1 MVTVRILFNM
11 MGLKRSALAF
21 MLAMCACHSALAV
34 DMLDGRLQVH
44 GFIGQGLVNTS
55 GNNFLGDTNDSV
67 SDDFREI
74 GLNASYR
81 AIPQLLFSAQLMS
94 HRAGESDN
102 GDPDIDYA
110 FVDWTA
116 VSGGWGRAG
125 VRLGRVKNPFGL
137 YNKTRD
143 VPFTRPSIILPQS
156 IYFERTRKIS
166 LSADGVNL
174 YAEKFGEFGVLS
186 AEVVLGRPPM
196 DRASDEAIV
205 PNARGDFETDDT
217 QLYQLK
223 YESPTG
229 QYVLA
234 LTHVNLGVKYRPAAG
249 DFLKAGYFHFDPT
262 ILSAQYNAENWSATA
277 EYARRS
283 YGLRNFGIPAL
294 SVSQVGESYY
304 LQGTYRLLP
313 KLEGLLRY
321 DVTYS
326 NKDDRNGR
334 DYAART
340 GGHAF
345 TQYTKDWT
353 VGLRY
358 DVTPEFMIRAEYHNI
373 EGTAI
378 LPSLDNP
385 LGASSHQKNWDMWM
399 LLGSFRF

>member
-1 MVTVRILFNM
+1 M
-11 MGLKRSALAF
+11 
-21 MLAMCACHSALAV
+21 
-34 DMLDGRLQVH
+34 
-44 GFIGQGLVNTS
+44 
-55 GNNFLGDTNDSV
+55 
-67 SDDFREI
+67 
-74 GLNASYR
+74 
-81 AIPQLLFSAQLMS
+81 
-94 HRAGESDN
+94 
-102 GDPDIDYA
+102 
-110 FVDWTA
+110 A
-116 VSGGWGRAG
+116 VSGDWGRTG

-143 VPFTRPSIILPQS
+143 VPFTRPSVILPQS

-166 LSADGVNL
+166 VSADGVNF
-174 YAEKFGEFGVLS
+174 YVEKFGPLGVFS
-186 AEVVLGRPPM
+186 AEMAWGRPPM
-196 DRASDEAIV
+196 DKASDEAIV
-205 PNARGDFETDDT
+205 PNAKGDFETDDT

-229 QYVLA
+229 QYVFA
-234 LTHVNLGVKYRPAAG
+234 VTHVNLGIKYKPAAG
-249 DFLKAGYFHFDPT
+249 DSLKAGYFHFDPT

-283 YGLRNFGIPAL
+283 YGLRNFGISAL

-304 LQGTYRLLP
+304 LQGTYRVLP

-334 DYAART
+334 EYAALT
-340 GGHAF
+340 HKPAF

-353 VGLRY
+353 IGLRY
-358 DVTPEFMIRAEYHNI
+358 DVTPAFMLRAEYHNI

-385 LGASSHQKNWDMWM
+385 LGSSSHEKDWDMWM
-399 LLGSFRF
+399 LLGSYHF

>member
-1 MVTVRILFNM
+1 MVTVRMILNM
-11 MGLKRSALAF
+11 MGLKRSALTF
-21 MLAMCACHSALAV
+21 LLAMCACHSALAV

-44 GFIGQGLVNTS
+44 GFIGQGVVNTS
-55 GNNFLGDTNDSV
+55 GNNFLGETNDSV
-67 SDDFREI
+67 SYDFREI

-81 AIPQLLFSAQLMS
+81 AMPQLLFSAQVMS

-110 FVDWTA
+110 FVDWMA
-116 VSGGWGRAG
+116 ASGDWGRAG

-156 IYFERTRKIS
+156 IYFERTRKLS
-166 LSADGVNL
+166 VSADGVNL

-186 AEVVLGRPPM
+186 AEVILGRPPM

-234 LTHVNLGVKYRPAAG
+234 LTHVNLGIKYDPAAG
-249 DFLKAGYFHFDPT
+249 DSLKAGYFHFDPT

-283 YGLRNFGIPAL
+283 YGLRNFGVSAL
-294 SVSQVGESYY
+294 NVSQVGESYY

-321 DVTYS
+321 DVTYG

-334 DYAART
+334 GYAART

-353 VGLRY
+353 MGLRY
-358 DVTPEFMIRAEYHNI
+358 DVTPEFMIRAEYHNM

-385 LGASSHQKNWDMWM
+385 LGTSSHQKNWDMWM